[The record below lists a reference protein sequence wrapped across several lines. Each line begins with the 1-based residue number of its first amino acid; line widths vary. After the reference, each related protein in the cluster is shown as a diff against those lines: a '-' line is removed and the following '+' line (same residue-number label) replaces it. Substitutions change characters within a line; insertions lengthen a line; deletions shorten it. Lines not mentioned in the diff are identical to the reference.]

1 MRRSLGVGAGLGII
15 GALSTTAARAQ
26 YYGGYAPDI
35 VGYQLAVY
43 IAAAVIG
50 LLLGLLFSDM
60 ARGIRRYIWLG
71 ICALFFLFTL
81 SAPYPVN
88 GILTIPEAV
97 FLFGVTYAVGLAI
110 GRIAGGGGQSAT
122 FGSAKWATLASL
134 RARQMVGEQ
143 GLAMGYF
150 PAGDHPAP
158 LHYKGDRHLL
168 TVAPTRAGKGVAA
181 IIPNLLIYP
190 GSALVVDPKGENA
203 MATALRRG
211 PGDEGRKI
219 AGMGQWVHIV
229 DPWGLTTEVTGLE
242 PACFNPLDWLDPDS
256 PEVGENA
263 MMLADALVVTGEGSS
278 RDPFWDEEARSL
290 LMGFILHVATSPE
303 EEAAGRRHLGRVRDL
318 LLLPGPEFGAL
329 LTTMLNSHN
338 TIVSSSA
345 ARTLGK
351 ESKLQ
356 ASVISSAQAHTHFLD
371 SPKLRANLARSD
383 FAFEDLK
390 QQPTTVYLVLPADRL
405 QPFGRWLRL
414 LIQQAITVTARNIT
428 DRPERPILFMLDEMA
443 ALGRLTMVEQAYSL
457 MAGFGMQLWGIV
469 QDLSQLHRIYGDG
482 WQTFIGNS
490 GVLQYFGSRDKMTAE
505 YFSDLC
511 GVSTVPTLSSSL
523 TKAFSTSTS
532 KDGGSTSNST
542 STSHNYGETQRK
554 LIMPDELMR
563 VASTVQL
570 LLVENLDPI
579 AGTKINWYTEPRF
592 SQHGVNLRA
601 LAPRPAP
608 GTPDAPLAGEVLPN
622 DAARPDLAAAIPDFA
637 AAAAFLEA
645 RGWKVRHGG
654 WGNTVE
660 VRLPGGAMETFPDEA
675 AFLAWTRAEYGRG
688 QA

>member
-1 MRRSLGVGAGLGII
+1 MRRGRDVGIGLGLI

-26 YYGGYAPDI
+26 YYGTAPDI
-35 VGYQLAVY
+35 VGYQIGVY
-43 IAAAVIG
+43 MAAALLGV
-50 LLLGLLFSDM
+50 LLGLLFSDM
-60 ARGIRRYIWLG
+60 ARAIRRYIWLG
-71 ICALFFLFTL
+71 LCALFFLFTL

-88 GILTIPEAV
+88 GFLTIPEAL
-97 FLFGVTYAVGLAI
+97 FLFGVTYAIGLAI
-110 GRIAGGGGQSAT
+110 GRIAGGSGQSAT
-122 FGSAKWATLASL
+122 FGSAKWATLALL
-134 RARQMVGEQ
+134 RERQMVGEE

-150 PAGDHPAP
+150 PDRDRPAP

-181 IIPNLLIYP
+181 IIPNLLTYP
-190 GSALVVDPKGENA
+190 GSALVIDPKGENA

-211 PGDEGRKI
+211 PGDEARKI
-219 AGMGQWVHIV
+219 VGMGQWVHIV
-229 DPWGLTTEVTGLE
+229 DPWGLTTEVVGTE
-242 PACFNPLDWLDPDS
+242 ASCFNPLDWLDPDN

-263 MMLADALVVTGEGSS
+263 MMLADALVVSGEGSS
-278 RDPFWDEEARSL
+278 RDPFWDEEARAL
-290 LMGFILHVATSPE
+290 LMGFILHVATSQE
-303 EEAAGRRHLGRVRDL
+303 EEAAGNRHLGRVRDMIM
-318 LLLPGPEFGAL
+318 LPGPEFGAL

-338 TIVSSSA
+338 PIVSSSA
-345 ARTLGK
+345 ARTLSK

-371 SPKLRANLARSD
+371 SPRLRANLSRSD

-390 QQPTTVYLVLPADRL
+390 REPTTVYLVLPADRL

-511 GVSTVPTLSSSL
+511 GVSTVPTLSSSI
-523 TKAFSTSTS
+523 TKAFSTSSS
-532 KDGGSTSNST
+532 KDGDSSSNST

-563 VASTVQL
+563 VPSHVQL

-579 AGTKINWYTEPRF
+579 AGIKINWYGEQRF

-601 LAPRPAP
+601 LAPRPVP
-608 GTPDAPLAGEVLPN
+608 GSPGSPLAGEVLPPE
-622 DAARPDLAAAIPDFA
+622 AAKPDPAGAISGFTAATAW
-637 AAAAFLEA
+637 LEA
-645 RGWKVRHGG
+645 KGCKVRRGG
-654 WGNTVE
+654 WGKTVE
-660 VRLPGGAMETFPDEA
+660 VRRPSGVRWPRYFGQGGKLVPLE
-675 AFLAWTRAEYGRG
+675 
-688 QA
+688 

>member
-1 MRRSLGVGAGLGII
+1 MRHGKGVRIGLGVI
-15 GALSTTAARAQ
+15 GTLSTTPARAQ
-26 YYGGYAPDI
+26 FYGYAPDI
-35 VGYQLAVY
+35 TSYQIGAY
-43 IAAAVIG
+43 TIAAVLG
-50 LLLGLLFSDM
+50 FLLGLLFSDM

-71 ICALFFLFTL
+71 MCGLFFLFTL
-81 SAPYPVN
+81 TAPWPLN
-88 GILTIPEAV
+88 GILTVPETL
-97 FLFGVTYAVGLAI
+97 FLFGVTYAVGLALV
-110 GRIAGGGGQSAT
+110 RIAGGSRSVT
-122 FGSAKWATLASL
+122 FGSAKWANMDLL
-134 RARQMVGEQ
+134 RERQMVGEE

-150 PAGDHPAP
+150 PDGEGRAP

-181 IIPNLLIYP
+181 IIPNLLTYP

-203 MATALRRG
+203 MSTVLRRG
-211 PGDEGRKI
+211 PGHAERKI
-219 AGMGQWVHIV
+219 TGMGQWVYIV
-229 DPWGLTTEVTGLE
+229 DPWGLTTEITGIE
-242 PACFNPLDWLDPDS
+242 PACFNPLDWLDPES

-263 MMLADALVVTGEGSS
+263 MMLADALVVPGEGSS
-278 RDPFWDEEARSL
+278 RDPFWDEEARAL
-290 LMGFILHVATSPE
+290 LMGFILHVATSQ
-303 EEAAGRRHLGRVRDL
+303 EEADAGNRHLGRVRDM
-318 LLLPGPEFGAL
+318 LLLPQPEFGAL
-329 LTTMLNSHN
+329 LNTMLNSHN
-338 TIVSSSA
+338 SIVSSSA

-371 SPKLRANLARSD
+371 SPRLRANLSRSD
-383 FAFEDLK
+383 FEFEDLK
-390 QQPTTVYLVLPADRL
+390 REPTTVYLVLPADRL
-405 QPFGRWLRL
+405 QPFGRWLRM

-428 DRPERPILFMLDEMA
+428 DRPARPILFMLDEMA

-511 GVSTVPTLSSSL
+511 GVSTVPTLSSSI
-523 TKAFSTSTS
+523 TKAFSSSTS

-563 VASTVQL
+563 VASHVQL

-579 AGTKINWYTEPRF
+579 AGIKINWYEEQRF

-601 LAPRPAP
+601 LAPQPVP
-608 GTPDAPLAGEVLPN
+608 GSPSDDAPPP
-622 DAARPDLAAAIPDFA
+622 DARPDPAAAIPDFA

-654 WGNTVE
+654 WGKTVE
-660 VRLPGGAMETFPDEA
+660 VRLPGGSVKTFPNEA
-675 AFLAWTRAEYGRG
+675 AFLTWTRAEYGRG
-688 QA
+688 QV